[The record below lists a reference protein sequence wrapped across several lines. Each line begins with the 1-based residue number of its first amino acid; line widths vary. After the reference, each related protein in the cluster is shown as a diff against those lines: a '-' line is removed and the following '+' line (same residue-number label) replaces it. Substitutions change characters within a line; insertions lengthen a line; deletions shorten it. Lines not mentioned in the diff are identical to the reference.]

1 MNDQDSR
8 SALLAAGLDVDVWDQ
23 SLRPVDD
30 LVVVGVG
37 LDGLGLLDDVGDVV
51 GQAQE
56 VLLELVVA
64 DLAGD
69 LELALGEISEDVVR
83 LDGLDKDHFRLACTR
98 RIERHLV
105 SVVTNATCFLRDLG
119 VEDPAAAFVAEWE
132 RAAVK
137 HPGMTLDCDGP
148 TDENR
153 FYALAEEVG
162 EVAASLTYDNAQ
174 GTGHGADTVA
184 EVTQVGALA
193 LAWLVRYQDGG
204 ER

>member
-1 MNDQDSR
+1 MKTFIILAESVIADACDLEDSPFNIVWQWHRALGFIAKNIQEARTAR
-8 SALLAAGLDVDVWDQ
+8 SA
-23 SLRPVDD
+23 DD
-30 LVVVGVG
+30 RRFARE
-37 LDGLGLLDDVGDVV
+37 DVGHWLRDVAL
-51 GQAQE
+51 GAAIF
-56 VLLELVVA
+56 LLELEEA
-64 DLAGD
+64 
-69 LELALGEISEDVVR
+69 
-83 LDGLDKDHFRLACTR
+83 
-98 RIERHLV
+98 
-105 SVVTNATCFLRDLG
+105 
-119 VEDPAAAFVAEWE
+119 DPAAAFVAEWE

-174 GTGHGADTVA
+174 GTGHNADTIA

-193 LAWLVRYQDGG
+193 LAWLTRYQDGG

>member
-1 MNDQDSR
+1 MTTCPFVTKA
-8 SALLAAGLDVDVWDQ
+8 ALYMERTADWT
-23 SLRPVDD
+23 PVSP
-30 LVVVGVG
+30 LTTVGMWNH
-37 LDGLGLLDDVGDVV
+37 
-51 GQAQE
+51 
-56 VLLELVVA
+56 
-64 DLAGD
+64 
-69 LELALGEISEDVVR
+69 ALGEISEDVVR

-132 RAAVK
+132 RAAIK
-137 HPGMTLDCDGP
+137 HPGMTLDADGP

-162 EVAASLTYDNAQ
+162 EVAASLTYDNTS
-174 GTGHGADTVA
+174 GTGHNADTIA

-193 LAWLVRYQDGG
+193 LAWLVRYQ
-204 ER
+204 EESSNA

>member
-1 MNDQDSR
+1 MTTCPFVTKA
-8 SALLAAGLDVDVWDQ
+8 ALYMERTADWT
-23 SLRPVDD
+23 PVSPITT
-30 LVVVGVG
+30 VGMWNH
-37 LDGLGLLDDVGDVV
+37 
-51 GQAQE
+51 
-56 VLLELVVA
+56 
-64 DLAGD
+64 
-69 LELALGEISEDVVR
+69 ALGEISEDVIR

-132 RAAVK
+132 RAAIK
-137 HPGMTLDCDGP
+137 HPGMTLDADGP

-153 FYALAEEVG
+153 FYALTEEVG
-162 EVAASLTYDNAQ
+162 EVAASLTYDNTS
-174 GTGHGADTVA
+174 GTGHNADTIA

>member
-1 MNDQDSR
+1 MSTCPFIEVAKKI
-8 SALLAAGLDVDVWDQ
+8 SAVAGLLSDSMLHSVSRWH
-23 SLRPVDD
+23 LR
-30 LVVVGVG
+30 
-37 LDGLGLLDDVGDVV
+37 
-51 GQAQE
+51 
-56 VLLELVVA
+56 
-64 DLAGD
+64 
-69 LELALGEISEDVVR
+69 LALIGSAIIGKNANGEVTPEI
-83 LDGLDKDHFRLACTR
+83 KR
-98 RIERHLV
+98 RNVI
-105 SVVTNATCFLRDLG
+105 TGALREIAADAASTLFDYG
-119 VEDPAAAFVAEWE
+119 VEDPAALFVAEWE

-162 EVAASLTYDNAQ
+162 EVCAALTYDNAQ
-174 GTGHGADTVA
+174 DTGHNADLIS

>member
-1 MNDQDSR
+1 MTTCPFTAKAVLYMERTADWTPVSPLTTVGMWHQDL
-8 SALLAAGLDVDVWDQ
+8 SAISD
-23 SLRPVDD
+23 
-30 LVVVGVG
+30 VVVRKDGV
-37 LDGLGLLDDVGDVV
+37 V
-51 GQAQE
+51 
-56 VLLELVVA
+56 
-64 DLAGD
+64 
-69 LELALGEISEDVVR
+69 EDHR
-83 LDGLDKDHFRLACTR
+83 LSVYAR

-105 SVVTNATCFLRDLG
+105 SVATNATCFLRDLG
-119 VEDPAAAFVAEWE
+119 VDDPAAAFAAEYE

-162 EVAASLTYDNAQ
+162 EVAAALTYDNAQ
-174 GTGHGADTVA
+174 DTGHNADLIS